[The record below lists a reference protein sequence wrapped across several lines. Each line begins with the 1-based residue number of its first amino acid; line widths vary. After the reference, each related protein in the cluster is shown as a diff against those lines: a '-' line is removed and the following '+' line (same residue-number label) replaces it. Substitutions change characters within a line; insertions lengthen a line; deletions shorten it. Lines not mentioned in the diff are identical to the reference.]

1 MKLIIILLLALFPLC
16 SSASN
21 HYALV

>member
-1 MKLIIILLLALFPLC
+1 MKLIIILLLALFPLF

-21 HYALV
+21 HYA

>member
-21 HYALV
+21 HYAL

>member
-21 HYALV
+21 HYA